1 VAEENLNDES
11 GGMWA
16 SGMGL
21 LAAVTGA
28 VFMVLIVI
36 WLAGFAYSQLHAPVT
51 AGSLH
56 DSIVV
61 ERGASVEDHN
71 GGKCSKPVDG
81 PWQCEVIEYGGSTV
95 HDYRVKVR
103 PGTSCWDAWLL
114 DPNDPNGI
122 ASENEA
128 FSSCVHH
135 FEGGWSKAIGI

>member
-1 VAEENLNDES
+1 VHDERLNDES

-16 SGMGL
+16 SGTGL

-36 WLAGFAYSQLHAPVT
+36 WLAGFAYGELHAPVN
-51 AGSLH
+51 ADSLH
-56 DSIVV
+56 DSIAI
-61 ERGASVEDHN
+61 ETGASANDTD
-71 GGKCSKPVDG
+71 GGKCTKPAGG
-81 PWQCEVIEYGGSTV
+81 PWECEVIEFGGSSV

-114 DPNDPNGI
+114 DPNDPNAI
-122 ASENEA
+122 ARRNEM